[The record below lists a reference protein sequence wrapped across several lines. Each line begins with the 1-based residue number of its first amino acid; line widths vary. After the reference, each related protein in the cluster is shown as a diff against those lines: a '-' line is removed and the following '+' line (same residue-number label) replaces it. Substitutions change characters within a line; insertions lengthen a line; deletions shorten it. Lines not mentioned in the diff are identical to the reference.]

1 MQVNTLTINQMTLY
15 YLNMTTATISPGTKP
30 KVQYRVARNVDM
42 MLSARHLKKKDLA
55 SAMGMAPA
63 SMSKKLR
70 GEIVWTIDDV
80 QNAADFLGTDIMT
93 LLKEQLDYGE
103 LFGDGGQL
111 VGSDAG
117 RRQRGSGE
125 VEFALAA

>member
-1 MQVNTLTINQMTLY
+1 
-15 YLNMTTATISPGTKP
+15 
-30 KVQYRVARNVDM
+30 
-42 MLSARHLKKKDLA
+42 
-55 SAMGMAPA
+55 MGMAPA

-111 VGSDAG
+111 VGVDAD
-117 RRQRGSGE
+117 RRLRGSGE